1 MVAGKKMWGKAPA
14 RLQRLFQWDDDD
26 EYDGERRLM
35 VEGNWCWDHDNII
48 KVPGYECIPEN
59 ILELMESD
67 PRYVVE
73 GDLSFCDEF
82 ETIVSDAS
90 VFRIEDAERIHP
102 ADSDA
107 FILVGAVEFD
117 VSERDATAVERVRSF
132 TQWPSN
138 RSLEQATPS
147 KPKANVK
154 RPSGVQPRAWRT
166 TTAATC
172 ARSSVR

>member
-1 MVAGKKMWGKAPA
+1 MSFFS
-14 RLQRLFQWDDDD
+14 Q
-26 EYDGERRLM
+26 
-35 VEGNWCWDHDNII
+35 DHDNII

-117 VSERDATAVERVRSF
+117 VSERDATAVERVRLF
-132 TQWPSN
+132 TRWPMN

-154 RPSGVQPRAWRT
+154 RPSGVQPC
-166 TTAATC
+166 AADDRRCHLRKEVALSGGPELPGVAEGETLRMK
-172 ARSSVR
+172 ADDRLGAAQAGVEL